1 MAKWWGR
8 ANDERLSVGFS
19 HGKTKGTE
27 TQGILVQQCPALDVR
42 LLLESW
48 CATWEIMWNILPGIR
63 SAWPTDFNFCISS
76 PVTNRYIQCYK
87 GTAMSCNV
95 SRHPKPTPFFG
106 AIRLISFSLSIISW
120 GQNKGKGKVEDVL
133 SVLIVFFEWFS
144 SAKSSK
150 QLFAVLLCDKN
161 ASILKLTWIWWC
173 PLQRGPLQ
181 LENGVLTPINRVKSP

>member
-8 ANDERLSVGFS
+8 STDERLSVGFS

-27 TQGILVQQCPALDVR
+27 TQGILVQQWQMDHFFGGCPALDVR

-63 SAWPTDFNFCISS
+63 SAWPTDFNFSISS

-95 SRHPKPTPFFG
+95 SRHPKPTPTLVQFVWFPFHFPSSPEVRTKARG
-106 AIRLISFSLSIISW
+106 KWRIFYRYLLYFLDVFLPPKVWNSYLRHFVTKMRLSSSLLESH
-120 GQNKGKGKVEDVL
+120 DVPYN
-133 SVLIVFFEWFS
+133 VGPS
-144 SAKSSK
+144 S
-150 QLFAVLLCDKN
+150 
-161 ASILKLTWIWWC
+161 
-173 PLQRGPLQ
+173 
-181 LENGVLTPINRVKSP
+181 